1 MFLLQGVTIPSQR
14 RYVGY
19 YYFMLNHQQLYNQ
32 NQAISLNLKS
42 VVIYTIPACISKE
55 FIMQLLDND
64 ICIYREQSSSMVCI
78 FDHMYAIRFIRSS
91 VPPLK

>member
-1 MFLLQGVTIPSQR
+1 MQGVTIPSQR